1 MSRTWSSSPV
11 VPAVILLAAAG
22 VVYSLI
28 KKRSQTYG
36 SSSSSL
42 SSSSSTTTTATTEP
56 LPAADYEVFLSFRG
70 PDVRTTLADY
80 LYRFLEIANI
90 RAFLDDERLHK
101 GEEIAESLF
110 VAIEDSKVYIPIL
123 SPDYASSKWCLRELA
138 RMVKCYKRGNGN
150 IILPIFYMVEP
161 RDVRHQ
167 TGCYEKPFRRH
178 CKDKGCDAETLREWK
193 DALEEVGKMKGWHV
207 TERDGQG
214 AIVREVFS
222 NVRSH
227 VMKSYVLVTEQLV
240 SIDPYVEKVTQLLNK
255 CVQVVGI
262 VGMGGL
268 GKSTIAMAVRDK
280 VRTKFDHCFFLR
292 NVRETL
298 SEKGIVALQNQLLS
312 AIPGH
317 SGKLVQDASQGIR
330 AIRDRVCKQR
340 VLIVLDDIDERFEFE
355 QILGKLEDFSS
366 ESRFIITTRNQRV
379 LECFQ
384 HEYYEATVL
393 SPEDSLQLF
402 SRHAFGLDS
411 PPEDRAVLSDGFIT
425 IAAGLP
431 LALKVIGSTLNRKD
445 ERFWTAKLKQL
456 KKIPH
461 HEVQKKLM
469 TSYVD
474 LTHEEQQI
482 FLDIASVFVGVS
494 KEFPSYMWSDCDFY
508 PEIGIDA
515 LILKSLIKVDDE
527 NKFWMHDSVRD
538 LGRAIIREENRQHP
552 LKCSRI
558 WSDEDALQMLTN
570 EEVGTDRL
578 EVLRVNLIN
587 AAAFVLTDRHFEKL
601 SGLRYLEVSHGRFT
615 GNFERVLPNLRWLAL
630 NTCSLMPVDVNMK
643 KLVVL
648 IVRSFEDC
656 YGEGNRWSWKWSGWE
671 KLKAI
676 DLSNCNGKGKTPDL
690 SYCKDLELIKF
701 DC

>member
-317 SGKLVQDASQGIR
+317 SGKLVQDASQ
-330 AIRDRVCKQR
+330 
-340 VLIVLDDIDERFEFE
+340 
-355 QILGKLEDFSS
+355 
-366 ESRFIITTRNQRV
+366 
-379 LECFQ
+379 
-384 HEYYEATVL
+384 
-393 SPEDSLQLF
+393 LF

-570 EEVGTDRL
+570 EEGTDRL

-656 YGEGNRWSWKWSGWE
+656 YGEGNRWS
-671 KLKAI
+671 
-676 DLSNCNGKGKTPDL
+676 
-690 SYCKDLELIKF
+690 
-701 DC
+701 

>member
-193 DALEEVGKMKGWHV
+193 DALEEVGKMKGWH
-207 TERDGQG
+207 G

-298 SEKGIVALQNQLLS
+298 SEKGIVALQR
-312 AIPGH
+312 
-317 SGKLVQDASQGIR
+317 IR

-570 EEVGTDRL
+570 EEGTDRL

-671 KLKAI
+671 KLKVI
-676 DLSNCNGKGKTPDL
+676 DVGPRQHSVQQNNINGCTQAE
-690 SYCKDLELIKF
+690 SYRFIEL
-701 DC
+701 

>member
-366 ESRFIITTRNQRV
+366 ESRFIITT
-379 LECFQ
+379 
-384 HEYYEATVL
+384 T
-393 SPEDSLQLF
+393 
-402 SRHAFGLDS
+402 
-411 PPEDRAVLSDGFIT
+411 
-425 IAAGLP
+425 
-431 LALKVIGSTLNRKD
+431 
-445 ERFWTAKLKQL
+445 
-456 KKIPH
+456 
-461 HEVQKKLM
+461 
-469 TSYVD
+469 
-474 LTHEEQQI
+474 
-482 FLDIASVFVGVS
+482 
-494 KEFPSYMWSDCDFY
+494 
-508 PEIGIDA
+508 
-515 LILKSLIKVDDE
+515 LIKVDDE

-570 EEVGTDRL
+570 EEGTDRL

-656 YGEGNRWSWKWSGWE
+656 YAVVG
-671 KLKAI
+671 
-676 DLSNCNGKGKTPDL
+676 
-690 SYCKDLELIKF
+690 F
-701 DC
+701 

>member
-312 AIPGH
+312 AIP
-317 SGKLVQDASQGIR
+317 
-330 AIRDRVCKQR
+330 
-340 VLIVLDDIDERFEFE
+340 
-355 QILGKLEDFSS
+355 
-366 ESRFIITTRNQRV
+366 
-379 LECFQ
+379 
-384 HEYYEATVL
+384 ATVL

-570 EEVGTDRL
+570 EEGTDRL

-671 KLKAI
+671 KLKVI
-676 DLSNCNGKGKTPDL
+676 DVGPRQHSVQQNNINGCTQAE
-690 SYCKDLELIKF
+690 SYRFIEL
-701 DC
+701 

>member
-366 ESRFIITTRNQRV
+366 ESRFIITTR
-379 LECFQ
+379 
-384 HEYYEATVL
+384 
-393 SPEDSLQLF
+393 
-402 SRHAFGLDS
+402 
-411 PPEDRAVLSDGFIT
+411 
-425 IAAGLP
+425 
-431 LALKVIGSTLNRKD
+431 
-445 ERFWTAKLKQL
+445 
-456 KKIPH
+456 
-461 HEVQKKLM
+461 
-469 TSYVD
+469 
-474 LTHEEQQI
+474 
-482 FLDIASVFVGVS
+482 
-494 KEFPSYMWSDCDFY
+494 
-508 PEIGIDA
+508 
-515 LILKSLIKVDDE
+515 SLIKVDDE

-570 EEVGTDRL
+570 EEGTDRL

-671 KLKAI
+671 KLKVI
-676 DLSNCNGKGKTPDL
+676 DVGPRQHSVQQNNINGCTQAE
-690 SYCKDLELIKF
+690 SYRFIEL
-701 DC
+701 

>member
-193 DALEEVGKMKGWHV
+193 DALEEVGKMKGWH
-207 TERDGQG
+207 G

-292 NVRETL
+292 NVRET
-298 SEKGIVALQNQLLS
+298 
-312 AIPGH
+312 H

-570 EEVGTDRL
+570 EEGTDRL

-671 KLKAI
+671 KLKVI
-676 DLSNCNGKGKTPDL
+676 DVGPRQHSVQQNNINGCTQAE
-690 SYCKDLELIKF
+690 SYRFIEL
-701 DC
+701 

>member
-207 TERDGQG
+207 TERDG
-214 AIVREVFS
+214 
-222 NVRSH
+222 
-227 VMKSYVLVTEQLV
+227 
-240 SIDPYVEKVTQLLNK
+240 
-255 CVQVVGI
+255 
-262 VGMGGL
+262 
-268 GKSTIAMAVRDK
+268 
-280 VRTKFDHCFFLR
+280 
-292 NVRETL
+292 
-298 SEKGIVALQNQLLS
+298 
-312 AIPGH
+312 
-317 SGKLVQDASQGIR
+317 
-330 AIRDRVCKQR
+330 
-340 VLIVLDDIDERFEFE
+340 
-355 QILGKLEDFSS
+355 
-366 ESRFIITTRNQRV
+366 NQRV

-570 EEVGTDRL
+570 EEGTDRL

-656 YGEGNRWSWKWSGWE
+656 YAVVG
-671 KLKAI
+671 
-676 DLSNCNGKGKTPDL
+676 
-690 SYCKDLELIKF
+690 F
-701 DC
+701 